1 MGVRCLLS
9 EPSRARFPH
18 WRRPSRAA
26 RAAGR
31 ARAPSAMFRN
41 GPLPPGLTSVF
52 EGVTR
57 RQWDARR
64 RREPH
69 VGHPWLMRGLRLT
82 AALEKHAGCVNAV
95 SWNDDASLLLSGSD
109 DLCVC
114 VWSLGTEFPCRGSVY
129 TGHVHNIFSAE
140 FVPNSGSNVCVTVA
154 GDGDVRR
161 VDLARGFAAGAD
173 RNRPRRRWLSDPDGD
188 SPHAVSLFRGD
199 GREGDDADLPS
210 DAGMGMKLRFVPGS
224 AHVFLTT
231 HQDGRVRRFDLR
243 LPNAN
248 HTIVCDL
255 SVQGSCSDIAF
266 DPTNTSLF
274 AVGCDDPYVR
284 VFDVR
289 QCDKGRRARAA
300 RARASSPS
308 EREHPALLPVVAK
321 YSPGRGAGF
330 NTKRLQFDGVSG
342 LAYSRKGELAVNY
355 RGEHLYVIDRYAAER
370 EYKRLAET
378 ASFRDEGDG
387 ANGFGANR
395 GTADCLLDG
404 WAMDFENAQH
414 LAWTSRWAS
423 SSFSA
428 RGGGGTV
435 DAPTALHPS
444 RSPSPE
450 FGYDVPSDDE
460 DDEDDED
467 SDEVRV
473 DDEDDARS
481 RLGPHSDRRSAS
493 VPRDRAVSR
502 GRSAT
507 PAAGADGANADPWSL
522 FDADPT
528 LRFDPSVRRFVG
540 HKNVKTF
547 LKGVAFLCDDAYV
560 AVGGDC
566 GSLFVWR
573 KKTGALVQKV
583 QADSQVV
590 NNVCPHPRLPVAV
603 TSGIDDVLR
612 VWEPGEGADLCQK
625 PTRETEDEDEL
636 AEAML
641 AELER
646 GGHFAEVWDRLARRG
661 PGDADD
667 DEDDERVAADFDRWT
682 RRGRGV
688 DEESEETPEDE
699 DVDDDEESSSEE
711 SSSESSSECSERDDA
726 EEASDASDA
735 PSGPVPSRIK
745 RIANET
751 TRAVGELARAE
762 AREEAAR
769 RRRRDESP
777 RRGPD
782 EAAFVDAH
790 RAGTSAARGA
800 GASGHASGRA
810 EEAAPGPSGDDRGLR
825 RSKRVRAS
833 ARGAR

>member
-1 MGVRCLLS
+1 
-9 EPSRARFPH
+9 
-18 WRRPSRAA
+18 
-26 RAAGR
+26 
-31 ARAPSAMFRN
+31 MFRT
-41 GPLPPGLTSVF
+41 GPLPSGLTSVF

-114 VWSLGTEFPCRGSVY
+114 VWSLGSAFPCRGSVY

-140 FVPNSGSNVCVTVA
+140 FVPNSGSNACVTVA

-173 RNRPRRRWLSDPDGD
+173 RNRPRRRWLSDPDEN
-188 SPHAVSLFRGD
+188 SPHAVSLFGGD
-199 GREGDDADLPS
+199 GREGHDADLPS
-210 DAGMGMKLRFVPGS
+210 DAGMGMKLKFVPGS

-243 LPNAN
+243 LPNGGN
-248 HTIVCDL
+248 HETVCDL

-266 DPTNTSLF
+266 DPTNDSLF

-284 VFDVR
+284 VFDLR
-289 QCDKGRRARAA
+289 HCGAGRRARAA

-370 EYKRLAET
+370 EYKRLFLAET
-378 ASFRDEGDG
+378 ASRDG
-387 ANGFGANR
+387 ADGFGTRR

-404 WAMDFENAQH
+404 WAMDLENAQN
-414 LAWTSRWAS
+414 LAWTSRWTS
-423 SSFSA
+423 SSHSA
-428 RGGGGTV
+428 RQGGGTV
-435 DAPTALHPS
+435 DSPTALHPS

-460 DDEDDED
+460 DDEDADEGP
-467 SDEVRV
+467 SAADEGPSAA
-473 DDEDDARS
+473 DEDDVSRR
-481 RLGPHSDRRSAS
+481 RLGPNSSDRRSAS

-507 PAAGADGANADPWSL
+507 PAANADGANADPWSL

-540 HKNVKTF
+540 HENVKTF

-566 GSLFVWR
+566 GGLFVWR

-625 PTRETEDEDEL
+625 PTREAEDEDEL

-667 DEDDERVAADFDRWT
+667 DEDDARVAADFDRWT

-735 PSGPVPSRIK
+735 PSGPVPSRNK
-745 RIANET
+745 RVANET
-751 TRAVGELARAE
+751 MRAVGELARAE
-762 AREEAAR
+762 AREEVAR

-810 EEAAPGPSGDDRGLR
+810 EETAPGPSGDDRGLR
-825 RSKRVRAS
+825 RSKRVRAN
-833 ARGAR
+833 ARGSR